1 MNVIDDDDIV
11 LVIKCRFGNQAIN
24 AIRKEAI
31 MIVNKIYLNWVSTFT
46 NVDIDY
52 FNNGS
57 IIA

>member
-31 MIVNKIYLNWVSTFT
+31 MIVNRIYLNLVNTFT
-46 NVDIDY
+46 NVDMCFISTMDQ
-52 FNNGS
+52 
-57 IIA
+57 